1 MGCEILTS
9 AMCCEDTCGFCLR
22 GTLEARERRACRAR
36 DPALAAL
43 GSEPGTGP
51 AAGGAAFSFFGADA
65 AKAPFTSYIPSSP
78 TPRIFRTVKA
88 TIS

>member
-43 GSEPGTGP
+43 GWELGTGP

-65 AKAPFTSYIPSSP
+65 AKAPFTSYIPSPP